1 MELIASKK
9 YTKERSIAYSI
20 IRELKTA
27 AATFSSDN
35 LNHKDGKKYLIS
47 RDEYDKIIVTSL
59 EEARLKDDSKKIVK
73 EFINQ
78 KLTKA

>member
-9 YTKERSIAYSI
+9 YTHERKIAYSI
-20 IRELKTA
+20 IRDLKSA

-35 LNHKDGKKYLIS
+35 IKHKDGKKYLIS
-47 RDEYDKIIVTSL
+47 KIEYDNIIITSL
-59 EEARLKDDSKKIVK
+59 QEAKLKDDSEKIIK

-78 KLTKA
+78 KLTKL

>member
-9 YTKERSIAYSI
+9 YTRERSIAYSI
-20 IRELKTA
+20 IRELKNA

-35 LNHKDGKKYLIS
+35 LQHKDGKKYLIS
-47 RDEYDKIIVTSL
+47 RDEYDKIIVNTL
-59 EEARLKDDSKKIVK
+59 EEARLRDDSKKIVK